1 MIVVPAVRFKRTTR
15 FLQGSRSG
23 LLSYTGENGADSL
36 VPTGDPPLTMRP
48 FFQLNYVGVRYETG
62 ASSGDR
68 TRNLALTKSVRYL
81 LRHRS
86 NDWRPVR
93 GSNPRL
99 LPGQGSTLASELTG
113 Q

>member
-36 VPTGDPPLTMRP
+36 VRTGDRP

-68 TRNLALTKSVRYL
+68 TRDLALTKSVRYL